1 MSVRVR
7 FAPSP
12 TGSLHL
18 GNALTAVANRTFA
31 DERGG
36 VLVLRIDDTDAAR
49 NVDAGPILHD
59 LEWLGLRF
67 DEGPL
72 RQSERADLHRAAAER
87 LLAAGRAARDE
98 DGAVRFGRTTLLR
111 PDGTATYQLASVV
124 DDIAL
129 RITHV
134 VRGKDHLPNEP
145 LQAELTRALGAD
157 PPEYL

>member
-49 NVDAGPILHD
+49 GVDAAPILDD

-72 RQSERADLHRAAAER
+72 RQSERGELHRPAAER
-87 LLAAGRAARDE
+87 LLAERDG

-124 DDIAL
+124 DDIDL

-134 VRGKDHLPNEP
+134 IR
-145 LQAELTRALGAD
+145 
-157 PPEYL
+157 